1 MSERSEEARHGSKA
15 TSEMQRDSS
24 KSSQDPS
31 FETASTKQPIET
43 GEIEEV
49 EELEFC
55 FRGNPGM
62 IITRKRTEAT
72 IRHKGRLL

>member
-1 MSERSEEARHGSKA
+1 MSEHSKEARHGSKA
-15 TSEMQRDSS
+15 TSEIQRDSS
-24 KSSQDPS
+24 KSSQES
-31 FETASTKQPIET
+31 SSETASTKQPIET
-43 GEIEEV
+43 GEE

-72 IRHKGRLL
+72 KRYKGKLL

>member
-1 MSERSEEARHGSKA
+1 MSEHSKEARHGSKA
-15 TSEMQRDSS
+15 TSEILRDCSI
-24 KSSQDPS
+24 SSQDPS
-31 FETASTKQPIET
+31 FESVSTEQPIET
-43 GEIEEV
+43 GELEEV

-72 IRHKGRLL
+72 KRHKGKLL